1 MARPGLTIALLLRTP
16 GLAEACRQWLPEN
29 RYEPIDL
36 LTEAQSDLVALLD
49 QRQGDIDAVVIE

>member
-16 GLAEACRQWLPEN
+16 GLADSCRQWLPEN

-36 LTEAQSDLVALLD
+36 LTDGQQDLVSLLD
-49 QRQGDIDAVVIE
+49 QRKEAIDAVVI